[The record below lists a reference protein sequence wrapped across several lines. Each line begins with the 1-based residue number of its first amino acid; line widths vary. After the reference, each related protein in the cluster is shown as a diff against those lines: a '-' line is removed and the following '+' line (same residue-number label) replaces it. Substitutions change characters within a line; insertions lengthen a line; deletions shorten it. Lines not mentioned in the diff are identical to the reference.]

1 MCVKLGFPGFNEK
14 SVGNIKNL
22 YSVVDFF
29 RLSSYSQRVNICRY
43 YLAMLLGNR
52 YQKNPIIGYFS
63 KVLVVLCVNGR
74 SNCSPGNAV
83 RTSRHN
89 KATD

>member
-1 MCVKLGFPGFNEK
+1 MCVELGLPGFNEK

-29 RLSSYSQRVNICRY
+29 PTFVLFTKSKYIYRY

-52 YQKNPIIGYFS
+52 YQKNHKWLFLKGFGCFMCQRA
-63 KVLVVLCVNGR
+63 L
-74 SNCSPGNAV
+74 
-83 RTSRHN
+83 
-89 KATD
+89 